1 MTRGAEMRR
10 EGAAIWLVALAHS
23 VSHFYLLILIPL
35 FPLLKERLGVD
46 YIELG
51 LALTVWNVVSAI
63 AQAPIGFLVDR
74 YGSRKMLVAALVCGG
89 CAFGALGLVP
99 VYWMLLLV
107 AAIGGLVNAIYHPAD
122 YDILNSMVA
131 SSRVGKAFSYHTFS
145 GYVGGAAAPPA
156 MLFLAARFGL
166 PTALVVGGCV
176 GLIVAVP
183 LLFARALDA
192 GGSAARRRE
201 TGAAAIPLRRLLS
214 PAILGLTAF
223 FMLLNLSTSALQN
236 FSVVALMKISH
247 IPLSVASAG
256 LTAYLVGVAGGV
268 LAGGHI
274 ADLTKR
280 HGNVASAGF
289 AVTALITFAI
299 GTFGF
304 GGYTVVALLG
314 LAGFCSGLIL
324 PSRDM
329 LVRAAAPPEAVG
341 RVFGIVTTGV
351 NLGGTIGPVIY
362 GWLIDRG
369 QPRTVFYLA
378 CLFMLVTIAMPLI
391 AERRTNRGA
400 MAATTSA

>member
-1 MTRGAEMRR
+1 
-10 EGAAIWLVALAHS
+10 
-23 VSHFYLLILIPL
+23 
-35 FPLLKERLGVD
+35 
-46 YIELG
+46 
-51 LALTVWNVVSAI
+51 
-63 AQAPIGFLVDR
+63 
-74 YGSRKMLVAALVCGG
+74 
-89 CAFGALGLVP
+89 
-99 VYWMLLLV
+99 
-107 AAIGGLVNAIYHPAD
+107 
-122 YDILNSMVA
+122 
-131 SSRVGKAFSYHTFS
+131 
-145 GYVGGAAAPPA
+145 
-156 MLFLAARFGL
+156 
-166 PTALVVGGCV
+166 
-176 GLIVAVP
+176 
-183 LLFARALDA
+183 
-192 GGSAARRRE
+192 
-201 TGAAAIPLRRLLS
+201 
-214 PAILGLTAF
+214 LTAF
-223 FMLLNLSTSALQN
+223 FMLLTLSTSALQN